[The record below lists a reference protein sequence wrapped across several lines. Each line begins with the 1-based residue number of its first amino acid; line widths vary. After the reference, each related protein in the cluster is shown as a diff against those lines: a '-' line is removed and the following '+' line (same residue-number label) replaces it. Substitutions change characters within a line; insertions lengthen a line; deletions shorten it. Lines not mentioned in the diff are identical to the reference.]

1 MNQTTFQIGTL
12 PHGPRNNIADVPG
25 VRVGHFTL
33 DTDIHKTGVTVVMP
47 PVKNPFLEKMTAA
60 CHVVNGFGKTLGLM
74 QLEEL
79 GSLETP
85 IALTNTMN
93 VGKIHD
99 AMVEYMLDICRRDG
113 IELVSVN
120 PVVAECND
128 SLLND
133 VSHRDLGRDE
143 LFAAI
148 ESASADFAEGDVGA
162 GKGMTCH
169 SLKGGI
175 GSASRVIELDG
186 ERFTVG
192 VLALTNHGKLSDL
205 RLPGMEDFGRDL
217 AHRLAN
223 DVPDKGSCILILA
236 TDLPVDSRQLL
247 RIIRRCPV
255 GLVRLGSYFGHGSG
269 EAVIGFSTADPI
281 RQREPNN
288 IVTKRVMNEHRMDLP
303 FRAAAEAAEEAIL
316 CSLLAAQTVS
326 GYKGREKKGLRE
338 YL

>member
-1 MNQTTFQIGTL
+1 MNQTAFSIGTL
-12 PHGPRNNIADVPG
+12 PHGPRNNIADVSG
-25 VRVGHFTL
+25 VRVGHYTL
-33 DTDIHKTGVTVVMP
+33 DTDTHKTGVTVVMP
-47 PVKNPFLEKMTAA
+47 PVENPFLEKMTAA

-79 GSLETP
+79 GTLETP

-93 VGKIHD
+93 VGRIHD

-113 IELVSVN
+113 VDLMSVN
-120 PVVAECND
+120 PVIAECND
-128 SLLND
+128 SFLND
-133 VSHRDLGRDE
+133 VAHRDLGIPE
-143 LFAAI
+143 LYAAI
-148 ESASADFAEGDVGA
+148 ENASADFAEGDVGA

-186 ERFTVG
+186 EKFTVG
-192 VLALTNHGKLSDL
+192 VLALTNHGRLSDL
-205 RLPGMEDFGRDL
+205 RLPGMEDFGPDL
-217 AHRLAN
+217 ARRLRN
-223 DVPDKGSCILILA
+223 DAPDKGSCILILA

-281 RQREPNN
+281 RQKETAGL
-288 IVTKRVMNEHRMDLP
+288 VTRRVLNEKLIDLP

-316 CSLLAAQTVS
+316 CSMLSAHTV
-326 GYKGREKKGLRE
+326 KGFRGERKALNE